1 MCFVQIDSETLLVSS
16 SLEPSQF
23 KRIPLGCGLDRL
35 PLSRLPQG
43 LVQLLQA
50 ATVMCAGGVAVVSP
64 HRGCASPC
72 AHVGAGT
79 CSPTWTAAILPR
91 HTAPNVLAVCSPC
104 CSPACAQL
112 HSLPHSLWK
121 SFSTSHLFSYLTL
134 ICLFSGPE
142 QEINILAPVGSEQIP
157 WKH

>member
-1 MCFVQIDSETLLVSS
+1 MWF
-16 SLEPSQF
+16 
-23 KRIPLGCGLDRL
+23 G
-35 PLSRLPQG
+35 
-43 LVQLLQA
+43 QA
-50 ATVMCAGGVAVVSP
+50 APLTAAPGACAALTGSNSDVCRWCGSGVP
-64 HRGCASPC
+64 TQGRGCASPC
-72 AHVGAGT
+72 AHVEAGT

-91 HTAPNVLAVCSPC
+91 HTAPNILAVCSPC